1 MKKILTIAAV
11 LALTAGASY
20 AANPFSDVSQDD
32 WAYEAVSDLSVQG
45 VVEGYPDGT
54 FKGERNM
61 TRYELAQIVARMLA
75 KEDQLNAEQKATL
88 NKLAAEFGGEL
99 ANLGVRVSNL
109 EKKVGNIYWSGDARM
124 QYQHNRTFQYKG
136 DREWPHYDKSDSWTG
151 RMRINVKGQVNDQ
164 VTVHGRFVNEMDF
177 QNGDS
182 SSTYMDR
189 LYAKWEPNE
198 KTFVSIGRQGVAL
211 DQTGTF
217 WDEDGVFDGIV
228 AGYDNGKIGIE
239 AGYGRFKDAYKDFS
253 YMYPEYADDMEEY
266 GGIFY
271 NDTASMEA
279 WYAKLTGHF
288 GEKADVSAFY
298 LKNTNTPDG
307 FYVEEMAGDPDNSI
321 GKFSVWGAGATV
333 DLGNKFTLDGD
344 YVRTKLSGG
353 GHAALWTAG
362 LTYGKV
368 DPKKAGS
375 WSLGVHY
382 VKADAGS
389 YVLGN
394 SALDMTD
401 QLDYGLIGTLRAW
414 GEANADVHFWTAK
427 AGVALQKNVELD
439 LYYNFAA
446 KSNASKEFRDYFGDI
461 DDTWGMELNYRF

>member
-1 MKKILTIAAV
+1 MKKILALAAV
-11 LALTAGASY
+11 AALTAGVSAY

-32 WAYEAVSDLSVQG
+32 WAYQAVSDLSVQG

-88 NKLAAEFGGEL
+88 NKLASEFADEL

-136 DREWPHYDKSDSWTG
+136 DREWPHFDKSDSWTG

-239 AGYGRFKDAYKDFS
+239 AGYGRFKDAYKDDS
-253 YMYPEYADDMEEY
+253 YMYPDDPW
-266 GGIFY
+266 GFFY
-271 NDTASMEA
+271 NGTASMEA
-279 WYAKLTGHF
+279 WYGKLTGHF
-288 GEKADVSAFY
+288 GEKADISAFY

-307 FYVEEMAGDPDNSI
+307 MWYDYGDYYA
-321 GKFSVWGAGATV
+321 GKFSVWGAGATI

-344 YVRTKLSGG
+344 YVRTKIPDY

-382 VKADAGS
+382 VKAENGS
-389 YVLGN
+389 YILGN

-401 QLDYGLIGTLRAW
+401 QLDYGLIGMLETW
-414 GEANADVHFWTAK
+414 GGENVDVHFWTAK
-427 AGVALQKNVELD
+427 AAVALQKNVELD

-446 KSNASKEFRDYFGDI
+446 KSNASKELRDYIGDI

>member
-1 MKKILTIAAV
+1 MKKILAIAAAM
-11 LALTAGASY
+11 ALTTGVSY

-32 WAYEAVSDLSVQG
+32 WAYAAVSDLSVQG

-88 NKLAAEFGGEL
+88 NKLAAEFADEL
-99 ANLGVRVSNL
+99 SNLGVRVSNL
-109 EKKVGNIYWSGDARM
+109 EKKVGNLYWSGDARM
-124 QYQHNRTFQYKG
+124 QYQRNYALGKPSRTNEDEKL
-136 DREWPHYDKSDSWTG
+136 WKKSDSWTG
-151 RMRINVKGQVNDQ
+151 RMRINVKGEVNDQ
-164 VTVHGRFVNEMDF
+164 VSVHGRFVNEMDF
-177 QNGDS
+177 RDGN
-182 SSTYMDR
+182 SSTTSMDR

-198 KTFVSIGRQGVAL
+198 KTYVTIGRQGVAL

-239 AGYGRFKDAYKDFS
+239 AGYGRFKDAYKDTS
-253 YMYPEYADDMEEY
+253 YIYPDSQQEYNN
-266 GGIFY
+266 GLFY
-271 NDTASMEA
+271 DGTASMEA
-279 WYAKLTGHF
+279 WYGKLTGHF

-298 LKNTNTPDG
+298 LKNTNTPDDG
-307 FYVEEMAGDPDNSI
+307 GAVDMAGG

-333 DLGNKFTLDGD
+333 DLGHKFTLDGD

-353 GHAALWTAG
+353 DHAALWTAG
-362 LTYGKV
+362 LTYGQV

-375 WSLGVHY
+375 WSLGLHY
-382 VKADAGS
+382 VKAQGGA

-401 QLDYGLIGTLRAW
+401 QLDYGLIRTLNGW
-414 GEANADVHFWTAK
+414 GYDDVDVHFWVAK

-439 LYYNFAA
+439 VYYNFAA
-446 KSNASKEFRDYFGDI
+446 KATGADEYRDSEGDI
-461 DDTWGMELNYRF
+461 ADTWGMELNYRF